1 MRPSVK
7 SHVFDCNC
15 TLLFLYV
22 QTYQCFGNSNGGMK
36 NHLLYSRHS
45 FWVWVKYLTEGK
57 KKIYLVARLS
67 QDKLK
72 DFLNLRY
79 TGLFQICLD
88 SINSLVLRSVSPL
101 K

>member
-7 SHVFDCNC
+7 NVFDCNC
-15 TLLFLYV
+15 TLLFSYL

-36 NHLLYSRHS
+36 NYRHS
-45 FWVWVKYLTEGK
+45 FWVWVKYLTE

-72 DFLNLRY
+72 DF
-79 TGLFQICLD
+79 
-88 SINSLVLRSVSPL
+88 
-101 K
+101 